1 MNFNID
7 FLAWRKIALVLS
19 SIFLLVSLSS
29 LFLKELNWGLDF
41 TGGTL
46 VELSYPNE
54 ANIPQIR
61 QNLIQGGFEGAQVAN
76 FGSSREVLIKL
87 PGTVSDSLGSE
98 IVSLL
103 STSNEGKTVDLR
115 RIEYV
120 GPQIGSELRD
130 DGGTAMLI
138 ALAFMMLY
146 IAFRF
151 QSMFAGAAVIAL
163 VHDVIIVVGIFSLIQ
178 IEFDLTVLAALL
190 AVIGYSLNDT
200 IVVSDRIRENIRSM
214 DAESTEEIINT
225 SLNQTLGRT
234 LITSLTTLLVLF
246 SLFILGGELIKNFP
260 DHYRHYSQ
268 KSFTYAG
275 IAQKNRNQL
284 LWRDDM
290 FDGVKTGYTQ
300 SAGYCLVGSAVKDG
314 MRLVAVVLD
323 SEDNKR
329 FNDVSNLMVYGFRYF
344 KTEKLFTKKE
354 PVKSIEVIAGK
365 KDKVNVGLPEDVIL
379 TLQKNQ
385 RDSLKFEISTESTI
399 LAPIKSMDK
408 AGTIKVLDSDN
419 NVLYESDL
427 IYLES
432 VEEKGFFLRLIA
444 IIWNWIKSLFS

>member
-103 STSNEGKTVDLR
+103 STSNESKTVDLR

-246 SLFILGGELIKNFP
+246 SLFILGGELIKNFALALIFGVIVGTYSSIYIAANALIMMGLTK
-260 DHYRHYSQ
+260 DH
-268 KSFTYAG
+268 
-275 IAQKNRNQL
+275 
-284 LWRDDM
+284 
-290 FDGVKTGYTQ
+290 
-300 SAGYCLVGSAVKDG
+300 
-314 MRLVAVVLD
+314 
-323 SEDNKR
+323 
-329 FNDVSNLMVYGFRYF
+329 
-344 KTEKLFTKKE
+344 
-354 PVKSIEVIAGK
+354 
-365 KDKVNVGLPEDVIL
+365 
-379 TLQKNQ
+379 
-385 RDSLKFEISTESTI
+385 LK
-399 LAPIKSMDK
+399 
-408 AGTIKVLDSDN
+408 
-419 NVLYESDL
+419 
-427 IYLES
+427 
-432 VEEKGFFLRLIA
+432 VEEAENADDNPLP
-444 IIWNWIKSLFS
+444 

>member
-1 MNFNID
+1 MTFKID
-7 FLAWRKIALVLS
+7 FLAWRKIAIIFS
-19 SIFLLVSLSS
+19 SIFLVLSIGSLLV
-29 LFLKELNWGLDF
+29 KELNYGLDF

-46 VELSYPNE
+46 VELSYPEE
-54 ANIPQIR
+54 ANITNIR
-61 QNLIQGGFEGAQVAN
+61 ETLVDGGFNGAQVAN

-103 STSNEGKTVDLR
+103 SADNSEQAIDLR

-151 QSMFAGAAVIAL
+151 QSMFAGAAVVAL

-200 IVVSDRIRENIRSM
+200 IVVSDRIRENLRS
-214 DAESTEEIINT
+214 AELESTEDIINL

-246 SLFILGGELIKNFP
+246 SLYFLGGELIKNFALALIFGVVIGT
-260 DHYRHYSQ
+260 YS
-268 KSFTYAG
+268 SIY
-275 IAQKNRNQL
+275 IAAN
-284 LWRDDM
+284 
-290 FDGVKTGYTQ
+290 
-300 SAGYCLVGSAVKDG
+300 ALVIMG
-314 MRLVAVVLD
+314 L
-323 SEDNKR
+323 NKEHLR
-329 FNDVSNLMVYGFRYF
+329 
-344 KTEKLFTKKE
+344 
-354 PVKSIEVIAGK
+354 
-365 KDKVNVGLPEDVIL
+365 
-379 TLQKNQ
+379 
-385 RDSLKFEISTESTI
+385 
-399 LAPIKSMDK
+399 
-408 AGTIKVLDSDN
+408 
-419 NVLYESDL
+419 
-427 IYLES
+427 
-432 VEEKGFFLRLIA
+432 VEEPENADDNPLP
-444 IIWNWIKSLFS
+444 

>member
-1 MNFNID
+1 MTFKID
-7 FLAWRKIALVLS
+7 FLAWRKIAIIFS
-19 SIFLLVSLSS
+19 SIFLVLSLGSLLV
-29 LFLKELNWGLDF
+29 KELNYGLDF

-46 VELSYPNE
+46 VELSYPEE
-54 ANIPQIR
+54 ANITNIR
-61 QNLIQGGFEGAQVAN
+61 ETLVNGGFNGAQVAN

-103 STSNEGKTVDLR
+103 SADNSNQAIDLR

-151 QSMFAGAAVIAL
+151 QSMFAGAAVVAL

-200 IVVSDRIRENIRSM
+200 IVVSDRIRENLRS
-214 DAESTEEIINT
+214 AELDSTEEIINL

-246 SLFILGGELIKNFP
+246 SLYFLGGELIKNFALALIFGVVIGTYSSIYIAANALVIMGLNK
-260 DHYRHYSQ
+260 DHLR
-268 KSFTYAG
+268 
-275 IAQKNRNQL
+275 
-284 LWRDDM
+284 
-290 FDGVKTGYTQ
+290 
-300 SAGYCLVGSAVKDG
+300 
-314 MRLVAVVLD
+314 
-323 SEDNKR
+323 
-329 FNDVSNLMVYGFRYF
+329 
-344 KTEKLFTKKE
+344 
-354 PVKSIEVIAGK
+354 
-365 KDKVNVGLPEDVIL
+365 
-379 TLQKNQ
+379 
-385 RDSLKFEISTESTI
+385 
-399 LAPIKSMDK
+399 
-408 AGTIKVLDSDN
+408 
-419 NVLYESDL
+419 
-427 IYLES
+427 
-432 VEEKGFFLRLIA
+432 VEEPENADDNPLP
-444 IIWNWIKSLFS
+444 

>member
-1 MNFNID
+1 MTFKID
-7 FLAWRKIALVLS
+7 FLAWRKIAIIFS
-19 SIFLLVSLSS
+19 SIFLVLSIGSLLV
-29 LFLKELNWGLDF
+29 KELNYGLDF

-46 VELSYPNE
+46 VELSYPEE
-54 ANIPQIR
+54 ANITNIR
-61 QNLIQGGFEGAQVAN
+61 ETLVNGGFNGAQVAN

-103 STSNEGKTVDLR
+103 NADNSDQAIDLR

-151 QSMFAGAAVIAL
+151 QSMFAGAAVVAL

-200 IVVSDRIRENIRSM
+200 IVVSDRIRENLRS
-214 DAESTEEIINT
+214 AELDSTEEIINL

-246 SLFILGGELIKNFP
+246 SLYFLGGELIKNFALALIFGVVIGTYSSIYIAANALVIMGLNK
-260 DHYRHYSQ
+260 DHLR
-268 KSFTYAG
+268 
-275 IAQKNRNQL
+275 
-284 LWRDDM
+284 
-290 FDGVKTGYTQ
+290 
-300 SAGYCLVGSAVKDG
+300 
-314 MRLVAVVLD
+314 
-323 SEDNKR
+323 
-329 FNDVSNLMVYGFRYF
+329 
-344 KTEKLFTKKE
+344 
-354 PVKSIEVIAGK
+354 
-365 KDKVNVGLPEDVIL
+365 
-379 TLQKNQ
+379 
-385 RDSLKFEISTESTI
+385 
-399 LAPIKSMDK
+399 
-408 AGTIKVLDSDN
+408 
-419 NVLYESDL
+419 
-427 IYLES
+427 
-432 VEEKGFFLRLIA
+432 VEEPENADDNPLP
-444 IIWNWIKSLFS
+444 

>member
-1 MNFNID
+1 MTFKID
-7 FLAWRKIALVLS
+7 FLAWRKIAIIFS
-19 SIFLLVSLSS
+19 SIFLVLSLGSLLV
-29 LFLKELNWGLDF
+29 KELNYGLDF

-46 VELSYPNE
+46 VELSYPEE
-54 ANIPQIR
+54 ANITNIR
-61 QNLIQGGFEGAQVAN
+61 ETLVDGGFNGAQVAN

-103 STSNEGKTVDLR
+103 SADNSDQSIDLR

-151 QSMFAGAAVIAL
+151 QSMFAGAAVVAL

-200 IVVSDRIRENIRSM
+200 IVVSDRIRENLRS
-214 DAESTEEIINT
+214 AELDITEEIINL

-246 SLFILGGELIKNFP
+246 SLYFLGGELIKNFALALIFGVVIGTYSSIYIAANALVIMGLNK
-260 DHYRHYSQ
+260 DHLR
-268 KSFTYAG
+268 
-275 IAQKNRNQL
+275 
-284 LWRDDM
+284 
-290 FDGVKTGYTQ
+290 
-300 SAGYCLVGSAVKDG
+300 
-314 MRLVAVVLD
+314 
-323 SEDNKR
+323 
-329 FNDVSNLMVYGFRYF
+329 
-344 KTEKLFTKKE
+344 
-354 PVKSIEVIAGK
+354 
-365 KDKVNVGLPEDVIL
+365 
-379 TLQKNQ
+379 
-385 RDSLKFEISTESTI
+385 
-399 LAPIKSMDK
+399 
-408 AGTIKVLDSDN
+408 
-419 NVLYESDL
+419 
-427 IYLES
+427 
-432 VEEKGFFLRLIA
+432 VEEPENADDNPLP
-444 IIWNWIKSLFS
+444 

>member
-1 MNFNID
+1 MTFNID
-7 FLAWRKIALVLS
+7 FLAWRKIAIIFS
-19 SIFLLVSLSS
+19 SIFLVLSIGSLLV
-29 LFLKELNWGLDF
+29 KELNYGLDF

-46 VELSYPNE
+46 VELSYPEE
-54 ANIPQIR
+54 ANITNIR
-61 QNLIQGGFEGAQVAN
+61 ETLVDGGFNGAQVAN

-103 STSNEGKTVDLR
+103 SADNSDEAIDLR

-151 QSMFAGAAVIAL
+151 QSMFAGAAVVAL

-200 IVVSDRIRENIRSM
+200 IVVSDRIRENLRS
-214 DAESTEEIINT
+214 AELDSTEEIINL

-246 SLFILGGELIKNFP
+246 SLYFLGGELIKNFALALIFGVVIGTYSSIYIAANALVIMGLNK
-260 DHYRHYSQ
+260 DHLR
-268 KSFTYAG
+268 
-275 IAQKNRNQL
+275 
-284 LWRDDM
+284 
-290 FDGVKTGYTQ
+290 
-300 SAGYCLVGSAVKDG
+300 
-314 MRLVAVVLD
+314 
-323 SEDNKR
+323 
-329 FNDVSNLMVYGFRYF
+329 
-344 KTEKLFTKKE
+344 
-354 PVKSIEVIAGK
+354 
-365 KDKVNVGLPEDVIL
+365 
-379 TLQKNQ
+379 
-385 RDSLKFEISTESTI
+385 
-399 LAPIKSMDK
+399 
-408 AGTIKVLDSDN
+408 
-419 NVLYESDL
+419 
-427 IYLES
+427 
-432 VEEKGFFLRLIA
+432 VEEPENADDNPLP
-444 IIWNWIKSLFS
+444 